1 MLSSTQ
7 QMVDKLVAQTQETLK
22 TISLDANHNK
32 CDLENASKV
41 MRDAENSKHVCQVDT
56 VGMMIYLG
64 VRVMLVCF
72 FLIVVVIFT

>member
-32 CDLENASKV
+32 YDLENASRV
-41 MRDAENSKHVCQVDT
+41 IRDAENSKHVRDLRGDVEIAC
-56 VGMMIYLG
+56 IYAARAL
-64 VRVMLVCF
+64 F
-72 FLIVVVIFT
+72 